1 MVPAEIGMNQ
11 NTNGNRRMTITGG
24 GSGGHTSAA
33 VGIVQALAEAGADKR
48 EILWIGSSKGI
59 EGKVAERES
68 IPFRTISVGKLRR
81 YWSIDNLIDIPRIIK
96 GAIQSWRILR
106 DYRPSI
112 VVGTGGFVSVP
123 VVAAARLLRIPIVIH
138 EQTIVP
144 GLANRIASRFATL
157 VLVAFQ
163 ESAVHFK
170 GKKVEVVGNPLR
182 SELRKGLPTRKDALK
197 RLGLDA
203 GLPVLYVT
211 GGAQGANAINKAIA
225 DALPD
230 LVAKWQIIHQC
241 GDKTMEYGEAYLN
254 EVARKLD
261 PDARRRY
268 LIRPY
273 IGPEIVDVF
282 TAADVL
288 VSRSGAA
295 TINEITRMGLPSI
308 LVPYPLAV
316 ANEQDRLARILERSE
331 AAIVINQSDL
341 NSESLIRAL
350 NKLGK
355 EEREAMRRRART
367 LAPHNVEERITRAI
381 FEMPGQSQTVVAP

>member
-1 MVPAEIGMNQ
+1 MA
-11 NTNGNRRMTITGG
+11 ITGG

-33 VGIVQALAEAGADKR
+33 VGIVQALVEAGADKR
-48 EILWIGSSKGI
+48 QILWIGSSKGI
-59 EGKVAERES
+59 ESKVAERES
-68 IPFRTISVGKLRR
+68 IPFTTISVGKLRR
-81 YWSIDNLIDIPRIIK
+81 YWSKDNLIDIPRIIK

-106 DYRPSI
+106 HYRPAI

-123 VVAAARLLRIPIVIH
+123 VVAAARLLNIPIVIH

-144 GLANRIASRFATL
+144 GLANRIASRFASL

-163 ESAVHFK
+163 ESASHFR

-182 SELRKGLPTRKDALK
+182 SELRRGLPSRAEALE
-197 RLGLDA
+197 RLGLDSS
-203 GLPVLYVT
+203 LPVLYVT

-230 LVAKWQIIHQC
+230 LLARWQIIHQC
-241 GDKTMEYGEAYLN
+241 GDKSMEYGEAYLTDIAGRLN
-254 EVARKLD
+254 AES
-261 PDARRRY
+261 RRRY
-268 LIRPY
+268 LIKPY
-273 IGPEIVDVF
+273 IGTEIVDVF

-295 TINEITRMGLPSI
+295 TINEITRMGLPAI

-316 ANEQDRLARILERSE
+316 ANEQDRLARMLERSE
-331 AAIVINQSDL
+331 AAIVISQSDL
-341 NSESLIRAL
+341 NSETLLGAL
-350 NKLGK
+350 EKLGK
-355 EEREAMRRRART
+355 EEREAMKLRAQT

-381 FEMPGQSQTVVAP
+381 FEMPDQS